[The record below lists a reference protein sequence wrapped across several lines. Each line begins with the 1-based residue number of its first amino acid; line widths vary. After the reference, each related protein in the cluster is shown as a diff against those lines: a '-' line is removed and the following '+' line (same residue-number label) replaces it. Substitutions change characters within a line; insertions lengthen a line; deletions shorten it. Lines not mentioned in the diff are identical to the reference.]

1 MSDLASLYIR
11 VDSSGVVT
19 ASRDLANFEG
29 VAQKTEGATRKV
41 ETATQS
47 MSSSFNKLK
56 SVVAGLVTTYAAL
69 QLARFTSD
77 MVMSQVA
84 MERMTVALKAATGSA
99 TAAASEMAYI
109 RAESQRLGLSLQDQ
123 AKAYTK
129 LAAASKGTS
138 LEGKATRDI
147 FTAISE
153 ASTALQLS
161 SDESAGALY
170 AIGQMMSKGTVQA
183 EELRGQL
190 GERLPGAFQV
200 AAKAMGVSTAEL
212 GKMLEQGKVMSDDFL
227 PKFAKAL
234 HDHYAGAIDDA
245 ARSSSA
251 NLNRM
256 KTAIFEL
263 KVAIGEAFGSS
274 TLGAMQAVTTA
285 LEKMKKEMESPE
297 AKEAIAALSAEFEK
311 LVINA
316 GQNAPNAIRKTLEA
330 LNGIMTFYNA
340 LPPEIVEAAGM
351 GIIGRMLFGAGP
363 GKIIAT
369 LSLINSALSRFNMN
383 LGSMVSKYR
392 EGSGAF
398 QNVIDVVT
406 GKREWNTGKARGVGI
421 NPFNENV
428 MTGKGSSVPG
438 IDMEAIIGPYPKTA
452 TATSLGTS
460 ASPKLPTGVDKSVS
474 AKAANSAQKLAEEWE
489 KTSKELGLKI
499 DSDGLDEFDSAL
511 LKLQY
516 DADKAKKEYEKLP
529 AAIRATAYAKID
541 AAQQAGINELTTK
554 AAQKDFDEYCKR
566 EKEKADLVKKTAAE
580 KLKAERDLYKDL
592 RGYEVEAYDGTIKL
606 IQNQAQKYKDLGIDE
621 VVVKKWAAEETR
633 KAELQKAEYSDDFF
647 EGVRAGYKDI
657 IAHQTKWGSVGLDT
671 VKNFSNKASD
681 TLANVFFDAYK
692 GELKSASKYFKSF
705 GDSMVKTLSDTL
717 SKMIVEAATKQIVMT
732 FGATWSQ
739 GAQSVLNVVGKVLGY
754 AADWLFG
761 DSSDAGETISSAWSG
776 ITDSITGFASGGQ
789 HPGGWRIVGENGPE
803 LEYTGKSQIFSND
816 NTSKIIAAIA
826 GQGKRGDTMLAHVN
840 PAEAALLK
848 SMGGSG
854 TINDRTGLMQFYYD
868 PGPAG
873 EGTYL
878 AGVKRLTESQ
888 MMQSLMSRPAG
899 HGIVQ
904 LDKAQIATNQN
915 DQWNN
920 YGYYYLD
927 GSGNIQRLNL
937 GTLHA
942 DLGRTGPLIGTLT
955 SPMGELYPRI
965 VSQKT
970 ASNGNDRY
978 DTYGLFKGD
987 TLVAN
992 AGTLHYDV
1000 GVSSHLAGQIFSGLT
1015 MAVIGAMTG
1024 SAATIALG
1032 PTVGAGAG
1040 TTAGGATGAGIGI
1053 LSSTGAAVAGGA
1065 IGGMTASIPSA
1076 IKQKTF
1082 WHLLKGALAGAISGG
1097 ALKYLNSYFAGT
1109 TPEGMNPLSSYTMG
1123 GNNANLGSYMTGMS
1137 MSDYTGMATYL
1148 EMASIPTTEEALQAA
1163 LLKSAKNAVF
1173 KGILNKLIGPSGGT
1187 LGTSGNRNGVY
1198 LAGLSGGDGL
1208 MNMIGGIPSQ
1218 MSNEFAFSADDGG
1231 VFSGPASG
1239 YSGKLHGT
1247 EAVVPLPNGRSI
1259 PVDMTG
1265 GNKELLEEIK
1275 GLRSDLRAGNLAE
1288 VKNTGKIMKLLDQV
1302 ISGSI
1307 NADGYPAMRT
1317 VTA

>member
-69 QLARFTSD
+69 QLARFTAD

-392 EGSGAF
+392 EGAGAF

-406 GKREWNTGKARGVGI
+406 GKRDWNTGKARGVGI

-647 EGVRAGYKDI
+647 EGVKAGYNDI
-657 IAHQTKWGSVGLDT
+657 VAHQTKWGRAGIDT

-692 GELKSASKYFKSF
+692 GELKSAKNYFKSF
-705 GDSMVKTLSDTL
+705 ANSMAQDFSRVLSRMVTDAAI
-717 SKMIVEAATKQIVMT
+717 SKITMVFDAGWTQH
-732 FGATWSQ
+732 
-739 GAQSVLNVVGKVLGY
+739 AQSILGLVGKAIGY
-754 AADWLFG
+754 ATDWLFENG
-761 DSSDAGETISSAWSG
+761 SVVYDEISSVVSSAGSALVNAL
-776 ITDSITGFASGGQ
+776 SFA
-789 HPGGWRIVGENGPE
+789 HGGWVPGYAYGGNSPRNDTVRTLLSPGEYVVDRENI
-803 LEYTGKSQIFSND
+803 Q
-816 NTSKIIAAIA
+816 AIA
-826 GQGKRGDTMLAHVN
+826 RQGNNGDTMLAHIN

-848 SMGGSG
+848 TLGGAG
-854 TINDRTGLMQFYYD
+854 TINERTGLPQFYTD
-868 PGPAG
+868 PQAEFLGVDWTRYAKTYEGFVNLYNKIYANSQSINPYQYPNADTGWIKKGDDYYWPVAWKNEDGRIIKESVRHLRPGEKKKKRSAG
-873 EGTYL
+873 VFSAIGTAIGTYL
-878 AGVKRLTESQ
+878 YPGIGTAIGAWMGSAIDGVNDPEQLATSSAIAGATAYVGS
-888 MMQSLMSRPAG
+888 
-899 HGIVQ
+899 Q
-904 LDKAQIATNQN
+904 LD
-915 DQWNN
+915 
-920 YGYYYLD
+920 L
-927 GSGNIQRLNL
+927 GSLF
-937 GTLHA
+937 
-942 DLGRTGPLIGTLT
+942 
-955 SPMGELYPRI
+955 
-965 VSQKT
+965 
-970 ASNGNDRY
+970 
-978 DTYGLFKGD
+978 GL
-987 TLVAN
+987 
-992 AGTLHYDV
+992 
-1000 GVSSHLAGQIFSGLT
+1000 SG
-1015 MAVIGAMTG
+1015 
-1024 SAATIALG
+1024 S
-1032 PTVGAGAG
+1032 
-1040 TTAGGATGAGIGI
+1040 
-1053 LSSTGAAVAGGA
+1053 
-1065 IGGMTASIPSA
+1065 
-1076 IKQKTF
+1076 
-1082 WHLLKGALAGAISGG
+1082 
-1097 ALKYLNSYFAGT
+1097 T
-1109 TPEGMNPLSSYTMG
+1109 TPSGMNPYGSYIMG
-1123 GNNANLGSYMTGMS
+1123 GNNVAAAELAYGGAGNLGTFTGNIGSYFATNPELFLSSLAPLDSYAMGGGMLPTMTYAIAGELLNTSYIKELGNAMGKTILKNMLKKTMVGS
-1137 MSDYTGMATYL
+1137 FFGEAGFGGKSSQNNLSISYAGATG
-1148 EMASIPTTEEALQAA
+1148 
-1163 LLKSAKNAVF
+1163 
-1173 KGILNKLIGPSGGT
+1173 GSG
-1187 LGTSGNRNGVY
+1187 LMDL
-1198 LAGLSGGDGL
+1198 LAGLTGT
-1208 MNMIGGIPSQ
+1208 MQNK
-1218 MSNEFAFSADDGG
+1218 FAFSARNGG
-1231 VFSGPASG
+1231 IFTGPENG
-1239 YSGKLHGT
+1239 YQGQLHGT